1 MSTEVEY
8 SINSAARLLG
18 VHRHT
23 LSSWIHAGR
32 VVRIW
37 RRTPG
42 GYYMIPLTELRRLKL
57 EFSQR
62 RSQLANLDNFDRLV
76 EESAPARLI
85 EPS

>member
-32 VVRIW
+32 VVRVW

-57 EFSQR
+57 EFAQR
-62 RSQLANLDNFDRLV
+62 RSDLANFDTFDRLV
-76 EESAPARLI
+76 AQDPTARLI
-85 EPS
+85 RPS